1 MEIRMKPGDG
11 QAGWLNRV
19 QGAGC
24 KATWRPAV
32 FGRTEWLFKK
42 DGESIRVLQGKSTCL
57 ATRVDNPTEK
67 QREIAAVLAAAE
79 IAVVTAA

>member
-1 MEIRMKPGDG
+1 MKPSDG

-19 QGAGC
+19 QGSGC
-24 KATWRPAV
+24 KATWRPAA
-32 FGRTEWLFKK
+32 FGRTEWLIKK
-42 DGESIRVLQGKSTCL
+42 DGEAIRVLQGKNTVL
-57 ATRVDNPTEK
+57 TTKIDNPTKK